1 LGYAAGVEVFAEE
14 GLATTAEEAVIALGL
29 MIAIVMGAGINRLV
43 NAAVSQDRQKKLTV
57 MPTSATQRSPSAKP
71 LTFFPIWTTLP
82 MASWPGMSWCCC

>member
-43 NAAVSQDRQKKLTV
+43 NAAVSQDRQKN
-57 MPTSATQRSPSAKP
+57 SR
-71 LTFFPIWTTLP
+71 
-82 MASWPGMSWCCC
+82 